1 MKAEQTEQT
10 FMRYFKLF
18 VNNCY
23 SESVFKIS
31 NEFSQLLLLEL
42 NLLMDKIFGH

>member
-18 VNNCY
+18 VNYCY
-23 SESVFKIS
+23 SEIVFKIF
-31 NEFSQLLLLEL
+31 NELLLLEL
-42 NLLMDKIFGH
+42 GLLKDKIFGH